1 MDNYLG
7 KIQPDLLMATESL
20 AETLLH
26 SEPIRDFHQAEAY
39 LDADPEARTLLERLS
54 SAQNEFRIRQ
64 SNGDLTQADID
75 SLRDLQR
82 QVQANNL
89 IMRFAETQ
97 QTAIDYLPE
106 VNKEISQLL
115 GFDFAGMAGPA
126 SC

>member
-1 MDNYLG
+1 MVNYSG
-7 KIQPDLLMATESL
+7 KIHPDLLMATESL

-26 SEPIRDFHQAEAY
+26 SEPIRDYHQAKAC
-39 LDADPEARTLLERLS
+39 LDADPEARALLERLA

-64 SNGDLTQADID
+64 SNGGLTQADID

-89 IMRFAETQ
+89 IIRFAETQ
-97 QTAIDYLPE
+97 QAAIAYLPE